1 MRKLF
6 SIILAA
12 IMLLSIVPLTL
23 AEGDDTV
30 IVTKI
35 SVTDA
40 ETTPTAGR
48 TAGSM
53 RIGSVTINDGLEAA
67 SFGDSYW
74 WDNTHEFAFYD
85 DEIFEEGN
93 EYSHVWTVQ
102 LDDGYEFADEFV
114 IELNGS
120 ADNVDFFGVEAPN
133 HMYFWS
139 LPEKAEY
146 DGMLHCVQIEN
157 ADIIPVI
164 GGKAGDLKAAD
175 VTADGGYNFSV
186 KADGWNRIVNDGAEP
201 MGFDD
206 TFSANTAYFRSFVI
220 EPDGNFTFAENTWVT
235 INGEFVS
242 CRVFSDGTLHT
253 QAGASD
259 AVDHIDID
267 SVDVYGEDYS
277 PLGEDLAGDH
287 VYFETPVN
295 AKYTLSS
302 VSWYDNGAA
311 AYMTDANS
319 FVVGKEYSLCIRL
332 TANDMYAFSDNVKA
346 YINDDDLIIDT
357 EKTGR
362 NEANAGI
369 FEMWT
374 ETYTCRKRPEFIP
387 EIAVTDVDFPPVLGE
402 KPTEHL
408 NCTIP
413 DDAPYTVESVYW
425 YDDVTGMKM
434 KDGDVYTKGHSY
446 SVGFE
451 VVADEDYIFSP
462 NTYFTLNGSMDNIDP
477 EWTSYDEWEPDHYYA
492 WTTSY
497 LFPDENTEDIAAVDV
512 SDFITQPVIGRKASD
527 FSGFT
532 VADDAHYSVFR
543 VTWYT
548 GFGDNLLDD
557 DVFEADTNYFA
568 EIAIVADVGYSF
580 SDKALTIT
588 LNGGDDFDAEYS
600 GYINEKVARIVTYRV
615 EAVEEELSTG
625 DLSGDGVINTADAV
639 IVLKYSAEITQL
651 ADNQLAAGDTN
662 HDGKVNTADAVMI
675 LRYAAGMITEF

>member
-1 MRKLF
+1 M
-6 SIILAA
+6 
-12 IMLLSIVPLTL
+12 SIVPLTL

-114 IELNGS
+114 IELNGRT
-120 ADNVDFFGVEAPN
+120 DNIDFYGVEAVDY
-133 HMYFWS
+133 MYFWS

-157 ADIIPVI
+157 ADVIPVI
-164 GGKAGDLKAAD
+164 GGKADDLKAAD
-175 VTADGGYNFSV
+175 VSADGGYSFNV
-186 KADGWNRIVNDGAEP
+186 QADGWNRIVNDNAEP
-201 MGFDD
+201 MGDNDVFE
-206 TFSANTAYFRSFVI
+206 AGCAYFRSFVI

-242 CRVFSDGTLHT
+242 CRVFADGTLHT
-253 QAGASD
+253 QAKAYD
-259 AVDHIDID
+259 AVDYIDID
-267 SVDVYGEDYS
+267 TVDVYGEDYT
-277 PLGEDLAGDH
+277 PLGDDIAGDH
-287 VYFETPVN
+287 VYFGTPVN
-295 AKYTLSS
+295 AKYDVSA
-302 VSWYDNGAA
+302 VSWYDNGAS
-311 AYMTDANS
+311 AYMTDATA
-319 FVVGKEYSLCIRL
+319 FVIGKEYSLHVRL
-332 TANDMYAFSDNVKA
+332 VANDMYAFSDDVNA

-362 NEANAGI
+362 DKTDFTI
-369 FEMWT
+369 FDIWT
-374 ETYTCRKRPEFIP
+374 ETFICRKRPEMIP
-387 EIAVTDVDFPPVLGE
+387 QIAVSDVDFPPVLGE
-402 KPTEHL
+402 KPSEHL
-408 NCTIP
+408 NFSIP
-413 DDAPYTVESVYW
+413 EDAHYTVVAMYW
-425 YDDVTGMKM
+425 FDDVTGMRM
-434 KDGDVYTKGHSY
+434 KDEDVYTKGHSY

-451 VVADEDYIFSP
+451 VVADEDYIFTP
-462 NTYFTLNGSMDNIDP
+462 NTFFTLNGSFNYMDP
-477 EWTSYDEWEPDHYYA
+477 EWTTYDEWEPNHYYA
-492 WTTSY
+492 WTISY
-497 LFPDENTEDIAAVDV
+497 LFPDEETENIPAIDV
-512 SDFITQPVIGRKASD
+512 SGVITQPVIGRKVSD
-527 FSGFT
+527 FTGCT
-532 VADDAHYSVFR
+532 VAEDAHYSVYR
-543 VTWYT
+543 VTWYN
-548 GFGDNLLDD
+548 GFGDNLLED
-557 DVFEADTNYFA
+557 DVFEADEIYFA

-580 SDKALTIT
+580 SDKVLNLT
-588 LNGGDDFDAEYS
+588 LNGGDDFDADYS

-615 EAVEEELSTG
+615 EAVEEELPTG

-662 HDGKVNTADAVMI
+662 HDGKVTTADAVMI